1 MLMAFSLTATETML
15 QKTLP
20 NGLEI
25 VVKENRGNQSA
36 GFFCFV
42 KTGSS
47 NEGKYLGCGVS
58 HYLEHLVAG
67 GTTKFHTENDFKKVN
82 QQSGAYSNAY
92 TNTYGTVFH
101 IITHK
106 DFADQTLANLAEQI
120 QYCAL
125 DSFEVAREKQVIL
138 KEIVMSSTNPED
150 RIPERR
156 DELIYQ
162 ISNQKYPIIGYVDL
176 FKKVT
181 RNDLVEYFN
190 RHYVPN
196 NMVFVAAGN
205 FDAAEML
212 AKIEKAFNAMP
223 RGIVKPEVQPVEP
236 PKQGS
241 LTVKEYY
248 DISLPKVYLNYIL
261 PPLKQKESFAL
272 GMALDL
278 LFDKRQS
285 PISYKLNEELKLVNY
300 VWAYCEPQNSFN
312 KEASAQIGLEARD
325 ALSAEKAVQIIDTE
339 LKKAVRTGFTAAQ
352 MHKYI
357 ERLEAARAIRTD
369 DIDTEANE
377 IGWNMMTYGIPDY
390 HAVKIAAF
398 KELQPV
404 DLSAALQQHILN
416 QGRLVYLALPQDSA
430 KLERVTNSISRD
442 NKVNLNKISNRSTL
456 IHRNSTAQ
464 PVINGSL
471 FFPLN
476 TDYESPNSKNFIPTL
491 NRMVMRGSLN
501 YQPLWLSDW
510 LEEKM
515 AKLEISTSDNGT
527 NIYFRCLKKD
537 YPELEK
543 IIIDLLKNPSFR
555 PDEVAMLQDEI
566 EAEYQRNLADPEELH
581 NEFMSS
587 VLYKDQRDGI
597 TSQAIFQKQHALT
610 VADFKK
616 LYHNYFKGTTLIG
629 SFVGDLT
636 VSEAE
641 ANLKRLATALPDG
654 KIDATEEVNQPKEL
668 SGVFEN
674 NYPFEQ
680 VNLSINFPA
689 PKIGDPDFKIMLVI
703 QNILNGN
710 MGRIYEAARGRN
722 DLAYFAY
729 SYYRYNQK
737 RAFLRISSQTSLDK
751 KDQLLKELSAVMED
765 LKTNKVSEDEIT
777 AAVLDYQRSYLNST
791 QDEQW
796 PRIMALNQYLGLG
809 YDFEEKY
816 PQFIGKV
823 TPEEILRVANKYFK
837 NAAVFVSVP
846 NASVEKIVK

>member
-1 MLMAFSLTATETML
+1 MLAVFHLKAAETML

-25 VVKENRGNQSA
+25 VVKENRENQSA

-42 KTGSS
+42 KTGSA

-67 GTTKFHTENDFKKVN
+67 GTTRFHTENDFKKAN

-92 TNTYGTVFH
+92 TNTYATVFH

-106 DFADQTLANLAEQI
+106 DYADQTLANIAEQI
-120 QYCAL
+120 QFCAL

-162 ISNQKYPIIGYVDL
+162 ISNQKYPILGYVDL

-181 RNDLVEYFN
+181 RNNLVEYFN

-196 NMVFVAAGN
+196 NIVFVADGN

-212 AKIEKAFNAMP
+212 TKIEKTFSAMP
-223 RGIVKPEVQPVEP
+223 RGIIQPEIQPVEP

-300 VWAYCEPQNSFN
+300 VWAYAEPQNSFN

-325 ALSAEKAVQIIDTE
+325 AASAEKAVQIIDEE
-339 LKKAVRTGFTAAQ
+339 LKKAVKTGFTAVQ
-352 MHKYI
+352 MQKYI

-390 HAVKIAAF
+390 HAVKISAF
-398 KELQPV
+398 KELKPV
-404 DLSAALQQHILN
+404 DLQNALQQHILN
-416 QGRLVYLALPQDSA
+416 QGRLVYLALPLDSA
-430 KLERVTNSISRD
+430 EQKITAGRD
-442 NKVNLNKISNRSTL
+442 NQENKVQLSKISNRLTL
-456 IHRNSTAQ
+456 IHRKSTGK

-476 TDYESPNSKNFIPTL
+476 TDYENQSSKNFITTL
-491 NRMVMRGSLN
+491 NRMIMRGSLK

-515 AKLEISTSDNGT
+515 ANLEISTSDNGT

-555 PDEVAMLQDEI
+555 PDEVAMIQDEI
-566 EAEYQRNLADPEELH
+566 EAEYQRNIADPEALH
-581 NEFMSS
+581 SEFMSS
-587 VLYKDQRDGI
+587 ILYKNQRDGL
-597 TSQAIFQKQHALT
+597 SAAQVFKQQHALT
-610 VADFKK
+610 AADFQK
-616 LYHNYFKGTTLIG
+616 LYRNYFRASSVIA
-629 SFVGDLT
+629 SFVGDLS
-636 VSEAE
+636 VDEAE
-641 ANLKRLATALPDG
+641 ANLKRLSAALPDG
-654 KIDATEEVNQPKEL
+654 KIDATEEIDQPEEL

-680 VNLSINFPA
+680 VNLSINYPV
-689 PKIGDPDFKIMLVI
+689 PKVGDPDFKTMLVI

-710 MGRIYEAARGRN
+710 IGRIYEAARGRN

-737 RAFLRISSQTSLDK
+737 KAFLRISSQTSLDK
-751 KDQLLKELSAVMED
+751 KDQLLKELTTVMEE
-765 LKTNKVSEDEIT
+765 LKTVKVSEEEIS
-777 AAVLDYQRSYLNST
+777 AAIIDYQRSYLNST
-791 QDEQW
+791 QDEHW
-796 PRIMALNQYLGLG
+796 PRIMTANYYMGLG

-816 PQFIGKV
+816 PQYIGKV
-823 TPEEILRVANKYFK
+823 TPEDIQRVANKYFK

-846 NASVEKIVK
+846 DASVNKIVK